1 MAVLYKLADDYNHV
15 VDMADQLDDGTL
27 RDTLDSIKGAF
38 DVKAENIAK
47 VIKEVTGQA
56 EMIDEEIKR
65 LTQRKSAMK
74 NNAKSMKLY
83 LQEQMER
90 VDTRK
95 VQGELLTVAIQKNT
109 PSVRVIN
116 ERSIPEEF
124 FIPQPAKL
132 DKKQLKAEL
141 KNGLNLEGI
150 VELVQTESVRIR

>member
-27 RDTLDSIKGAF
+27 RATLDSIKGAF

-90 VDTRK
+90 VGTRK